1 MEFIHNNVIID
12 PVTQCWNWNKSI
24 TSAGYGQFTRNKKYW
39 TTHTFVY
46 TQIYG
51 EIPKGNIIRH
61 ICHNR
66 KCCNPNHLIIGT
78 HKDNYNDSKDAHV
91 KADNKRATGCIIL
104 ENHYRTLK
112 EATKALKI
120 SSVTLCKYI
129 DKNTKIFNVDAY
141 RAGCIKANREPRI

>member
-51 EIPKGNIIRH
+51 EISKGNIVRH

-78 HKDNYNDSKDAHV
+78 HKDNYNDSKDVHV
-91 KADNKRATGCIIL
+91 KADNKRATGCTIL
-104 ENHYRTLK
+104 GNHYRTLR
-112 EATKALKI
+112 EATKILKI
-120 SSVTLCKYI
+120 SSLTLCKYI
-129 DKNTKIFNVDAY
+129 DKNTRIFNVDAY
-141 RAGCIKANREPRI
+141 RVGCIKANRKPRI

>member
-24 TSAGYGQFTRNKKYW
+24 TSAGYGQFKRNKKYW

-51 EIPKGNIIRH
+51 EIPEGNIIRH

-104 ENHYRTLK
+104 ENHYRTLR

-120 SSVTLCKYI
+120 SSATLCKYI

-141 RAGCIKANREPRI
+141 RVGCIKANREPKI

>member
-1 MEFIHNNVIID
+1 MEFIHNNVVID
-12 PVTQCWNWNKSI
+12 PVTQCWNWNRSV

-66 KCCNPNHLIIGT
+66 KCCNPNHLTIGT

-104 ENHYRTLK
+104 ENHYRTLR
-112 EATKALKI
+112 EAAKALKI
-120 SSVTLCKYI
+120 SFATLCKYT
-129 DKNTKIFNVDAY
+129 DKNTRIFDVNAY